1 MNTPDRA
8 TARATAAK
16 MISRRK
22 RASGVSYRRR
32 LRIELQDQAQHTP
45 DRKRDHSARAYDPSS
60 MYSIVTMKKIANS
73 AMRARRPGA
82 IAFYY
87 DSSAG
92 IANEN
97 EQRGT
102 PVCRLWPR
110 STRAAGSGDL
120 PDRKHSADI
129 IDR

>member
-22 RASGVSYRRR
+22 MNSGVSYWRR
-32 LRIELQDQAQHTP
+32 LRITRRKHTP

-82 IAFYY
+82 LAFYY
-87 DSSAG
+87 DSNAG

-110 STRAAGSGDL
+110 LTRAAGSGDL